1 MIKKYTVL
9 ALPAVVKKCTVLALP
24 TVVKKY
30 TVLAL
35 PTAVKKCTVLAL
47 PAVVKKYT
55 VLALPAVVQKVY
67 GADTANSG
75 QKACGTYWQWINQ
88 NFIIWRSGFQLSCF
102 LLLGTISILT
112 EISQQQGA
120 IYGKG

>member
-1 MIKKYTVL
+1 MY
-9 ALPAVVKKCTVLALP
+9 AVG
-24 TVVKKY
+24 
-30 TVLAL
+30 
-35 PTAVKKCTVLAL
+35 TANSG
-47 PAVVKKYT
+47 
-55 VLALPAVVQKVY
+55 QKVY
-67 GADTANSG
+67 GAGTANSGQKVYAVGTANSG

-102 LLLGTISILT
+102 LLLGTISILI

>member
-1 MIKKYTVL
+1 YGIG
-9 ALPAVVKKCTVLALP
+9 
-24 TVVKKY
+24 
-30 TVLAL
+30 
-35 PTAVKKCTVLAL
+35 TAS
-47 PAVVKKYT
+47 
-55 VLALPAVVQKVY
+55 
-67 GADTANSG
+67 SG

>member
-1 MIKKYTVL
+1 G
-9 ALPAVVKKCTVLALP
+9 
-24 TVVKKY
+24 
-30 TVLAL
+30 
-35 PTAVKKCTVLAL
+35 
-47 PAVVKKYT
+47 
-55 VLALPAVVQKVY
+55 QKVY
-67 GADTANSG
+67 GAGTASSGQKVYGVGTANSGQKVYGAGTASSGQKVYGAGTASSGQKVYGAGTANSG

-102 LLLGTISILT
+102 LLLGTISTLT